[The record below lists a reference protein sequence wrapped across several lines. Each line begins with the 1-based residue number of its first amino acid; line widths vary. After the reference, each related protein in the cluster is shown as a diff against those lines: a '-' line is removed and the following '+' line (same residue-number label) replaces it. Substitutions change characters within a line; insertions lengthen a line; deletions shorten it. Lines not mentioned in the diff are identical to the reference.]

1 MSIANE
7 ITNYANGLG
16 EAYDAAEDM
25 GAIMPNDKNMNN
37 LDTTIRTIPQPI
49 VNDATLTIQKNGTT
63 VQTFT
68 ANQATD
74 ATANITVPTKTSDLV
89 NDSGFLSV
97 VDWDDITDKP
107 TFATVATSGSYTDL
121 SNTPNLA
128 TVATSGSYTDLS
140 NRPTIGNATLT
151 VQKNGTSVGT
161 FTANATSNKT
171 INIPIPT
178 TAADVSA
185 LPDSTKYGASI
196 TMSIDN
202 TTYKITTTLK
212 DQDGNTLGSAQ
223 EIDLPLESVVVSGSF
238 DSVNKKIVLVLE
250 NGSTVDIPV
259 GDLVAGLQTEITA
272 SNKLNAD
279 LVDDST
285 STHKFVTAANKTTW
299 NGKQDALTAGNNI
312 QINGTT
318 ISATDTTYSTMTGA
332 TGSADG
338 AGGLVPKPVAGD
350 NTKYLSGDGTWKT
363 VSEYSLPIASA
374 STLGG
379 IKVGANLTIN
389 ASTGVLSADAQPA
402 KLYSTTG
409 QNTDGAMTQ
418 KATTDELNKKLNHAE
433 FVAEAST
440 VYKKVVV
447 TGFSTSSSSVGVTIF
462 GRNQIFMAQTMA
474 ASGYQGYLYEIG
486 TNKNNEAV
494 STNNRFIHIKMKN
507 TSGTPPYTTFYV
519 AVDAYASCVF
529 ESAGNITVSNSDAT
543 EWSGIT
549 SDVTSV
555 PIARV
560 SQIPTV
566 NNATL
571 TIQKNGSTVN
581 TFTANASSN
590 VTANIT
596 VPTKTS
602 DITNDSNFPVDA
614 SYVHTDNNFTTTLK
628 NKLDGIATGAEVNQ
642 NAFSNVKVGSSTVA
656 ADSKTDTLEIAA
668 GSNISLAADTTNDKV
683 TITGKNMVY
692 TNNNLAPEEDTPAAW
707 QTLLNTSA
715 STGVDPHNGYFVT
728 WYNTASKFTNQPSQY
743 GFLETFMQ
751 GGDIHQRWYTQSGGP
766 ERYRSGNYSGWNS
779 TYFPNGVFKVVANTG
794 DIPTVNNGTLTIQK
808 NGTNVAT
815 FTANQSTAATANITV
830 PTKTSDITNDSGYIT
845 KSVNNLDNYTT
856 TTNMNT
862 ALGKKVDVDSINL
875 EGQTTTILAQVKALA
890 EAGKDYGR
898 FSTDTDG
905 GTSGISDKPT
915 GTTDKGFCCTAYR
928 MRDYGTEDTYYL
940 TCYVRDGSDTN
951 PYVAVVAQNS
961 TSITWKRQQPTVNN
975 ATLTIQKNGTNVQT
989 FTANQSTNAT
999 ANITVPT
1006 KVSEL
1011 TSDAGGNMFIGT
1023 CSTAAATAA
1032 KAVTVSADQNFALK
1046 VGAIVAVKFTNT
1058 NTASTPTINVNST
1071 GAKNIWYNTASY
1083 TGSGGDIGGYANKYI
1098 YYVYDGTYWVWLGM
1112 GVENNTT
1119 YSTMSV
1125 SEGTTGTATSART
1138 MRADYLKQIIEHYTG
1153 DYLPLAGGAMTGAIT
1168 RALAS
1173 SGTIANTNISTLS
1186 GSTDGFK
1193 IDYEASTADKGI
1205 TKFSTTDDA
1214 NAVLSLG
1221 NTISGTYSS
1230 VLEISNKVATFPF
1243 VAKFTRNDNTYPH
1256 IAGNGSVLAISA
1268 TGGWAAGAG
1277 AISLDPAAL
1286 RPSTSETGNID
1297 LGASNALWKNL
1308 YVSGDLYH
1316 GSSKLTLPS
1325 TAGTL
1330 ALTSDI
1336 NRRVLRELVPNGT
1349 AIPANTDIKTT
1360 NYLKVGKYVCS
1371 SSATAATLTNCPTT
1385 VAFNM
1390 EVFSPLKDAI
1400 DDETTAQWVYRV
1412 RKITTLS
1419 GDIYIQ
1425 EVSSGS
1431 TVGTFYYGS
1440 WKQVAWKSQVDA
1452 KPNITMT
1459 NTDPGTGSTLAAN
1472 NYVAVYGSSD
1482 GAIATADI
1490 ANGAV
1495 TSAKIDW
1502 STLTA
1507 GVLSATSTQTA
1518 TGSDSNYTVLR
1529 ISNNV
1534 RLYMRHFSGSFT
1546 YGAGAWTTQD
1556 LGTIPSAASSATH
1569 FASVSF
1575 KAADNAITLNGCLWD
1590 DNHIYLTASNRYNSA
1605 ITCTYEGDVII
1616 VAIG

>member
-74 ATANITVPTKTSDLV
+74 ATANITVPTKTSDLT
-89 NDSGFLSV
+89 NDSGYLSV

-107 TFATVATSGSYTDL
+107 TFASVATSGSYTDL

-212 DQDGNTLGSAQ
+212 DQDGNTLGAAQ

-272 SNKLNAD
+272 NNKLSAD
-279 LVDDST
+279 LVDDT
-285 STHKFVTAANKTTW
+285 NATHKFVTAANKTTW
-299 NGKQDALTAGNNI
+299 NNKQDALTAGNNI

-350 NTKYLSGDGTWKT
+350 DTKYLSGDGTWKT
-363 VSEYSLPIASA
+363 VSQYSLPIASA

-389 ASTGVLSADAQPA
+389 SSTGVLSGNDPTILKMKADKRASAAPSDLDVSQA
-402 KLYSTTG
+402 AAFYFASMNGLDSQTTGNNYADVLVLSGWNDTSGGRVNALAATKTGDQKLYHYTG
-409 QNTDGAMTQ
+409 TKNGSSWSGKKEIAYADDL
-418 KATTDELNKKLNHAE
+418 AT
-433 FVAEAST
+433 VA
-440 VYKKVVV
+440 
-447 TGFSTSSSSVGVTIF
+447 
-462 GRNQIFMAQTMA
+462 
-474 ASGYQGYLYEIG
+474 
-486 TNKNNEAV
+486 
-494 STNNRFIHIKMKN
+494 
-507 TSGTPPYTTFYV
+507 TSGSYN
-519 AVDAYASCVF
+519 DL
-529 ESAGNITVSNSDAT
+529 SNKPT
-543 EWSGIT
+543 
-549 SDVTSV
+549 
-555 PIARV
+555 
-560 SQIPTV
+560 IPTV

-571 TIQKNGSTVN
+571 TIQKNGTTVN

-590 VTANIT
+590 ATANIT

-642 NAFSNVKVGSSTVA
+642 NAFSNVKVGSSTIA
-656 ADSKTDTLEIAA
+656 ADGKTDTLEIAA
-668 GSNISLAADTTNDKV
+668 GDNISLAADTTNDKV

-707 QTLLNTSA
+707 QTLFNTSS
-715 STGVDPHNGYFVT
+715 STGVGPHSGYFVT
-728 WYNTASKFTNQPSQY
+728 WYNTANKFTNQPSQY

-766 ERYRSGNYSGWNS
+766 ERYRSGNASGWNS
-779 TYFPNGVFKVVANTG
+779 TYFPNGVFKVVASTG
-794 DIPTVNNGTLTIQK
+794 DIPTVNNGQLTIQK

-830 PTKTSDITNDSGYIT
+830 PTKTSDITNDSGFVT
-845 KSVNNLDNYTT
+845 
-856 TTNMNT
+856 
-862 ALGKKVDVDSINL
+862 
-875 EGQTTTILAQVKALA
+875 
-890 EAGKDYGR
+890 
-898 FSTDTDG
+898 STD
-905 GTSGISDKPT
+905 
-915 GTTDKGFCCTAYR
+915 
-928 MRDYGTEDTYYL
+928 L
-940 TCYVRDGSDTN
+940 
-951 PYVAVVAQNS
+951 
-961 TSITWKRQQPTVNN
+961 
-975 ATLTIQKNGTNVQT
+975 
-989 FTANQSTNAT
+989 AN
-999 ANITVPT
+999 
-1006 KVSEL
+1006 
-1011 TSDAGGNMFIGT
+1011 
-1023 CSTAAATAA
+1023 
-1032 KAVTVSADQNFALK
+1032 
-1046 VGAIVAVKFTNT
+1046 
-1058 NTASTPTINVNST
+1058 
-1071 GAKNIWYNTASY
+1071 
-1083 TGSGGDIGGYANKYI
+1083 
-1098 YYVYDGTYWVWLGM
+1098 
-1112 GVENNTT
+1112 
-1119 YSTMSV
+1119 
-1125 SEGTTGTATSART
+1125 
-1138 MRADYLKQIIEHYTG
+1138 
-1153 DYLPLAGGAMTGAIT
+1153 YLPLAGGAMTGAIT
-1168 RALAS
+1168 RSLAS
-1173 SGTIANTNISTLS
+1173 SGTIANTNIFTLS

-1205 TKFSTTDDA
+1205 TKLSTTDDA

-1221 NTISGTYSS
+1221 NTISSTYNS

-1243 VAKFTRNDNTYPH
+1243 VAKFTRNDGTYPH

-1268 TGGWAAGAG
+1268 TGNWAAGAG
-1277 AISLDPAAL
+1277 AISLGPTEF
-1286 RPSTSETGNID
+1286 RPSTAENGNID

-1316 GSSKLTLPS
+1316 GANKLTLPS

-1360 NYLKVGKYVCS
+1360 NYIKVGKYVCS
-1371 SSATAATLTNCPTT
+1371 SSATAATLVNCPTT

-1390 EVFSPLKDAI
+1390 EVFSPLSDTI
-1400 DDETTAQWVYRV
+1400 DNETSSQWVYRV
-1412 RKITTLS
+1412 RKITTFS
-1419 GDIYIQ
+1419 GEIYVQ
-1425 EVSSGS
+1425 EVNSGS
-1431 TVGTFYYGS
+1431 TAGTFYYGA

-1472 NYVAVYGSSD
+1472 NYVAVYGGSD
-1482 GAIATADI
+1482 GLIKASDIDMSTISRIMIQGTAGDTAYSSNTEIALSSTSVQLGSGLTRTGNKVLVGSGVSYVRVSANVFMNYNGTSYGWFDIMKNSAVYNNCTAITNLVSSGYGSASI
-1490 ANGAV
+1490 GGILMPV
-1495 TSAKIDW
+1495 TSGDTIWLRNKDASKI
-1502 STLTA
+1502 
-1507 GVLSATSTQTA
+1507 
-1518 TGSDSNYTVLR
+1518 
-1529 ISNNV
+1529 
-1534 RLYMRHFSGSFT
+1534 RLYNT
-1546 YGAGAWTTQD
+1546 W
-1556 LGTIPSAASSATH
+1556 
-1569 FASVSF
+1569 
-1575 KAADNAITLNGCLWD
+1575 
-1590 DNHIYLTASNRYNSA
+1590 LTV
-1605 ITCTYEGDVII
+1605 EQ
-1616 VAIG
+1616 VA